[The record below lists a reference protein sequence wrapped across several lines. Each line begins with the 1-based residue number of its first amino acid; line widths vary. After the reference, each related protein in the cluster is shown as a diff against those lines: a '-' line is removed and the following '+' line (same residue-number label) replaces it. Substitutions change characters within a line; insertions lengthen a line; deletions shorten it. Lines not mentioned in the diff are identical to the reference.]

1 MLQVNPET
9 VCRLIELAQSYHV
22 RESTSIPDE
31 GSNSVDDWS
40 QQMLADHKDN
50 TSYDEF
56 AAAIDELDADQQ
68 QEVVALLW
76 LGRGDYTLEEW
87 GGIVKQA
94 KEQWSPETAQYLIG
108 HPLLADEL
116 REGLEQHGYSCQE
129 LNSRPPM

>member
-22 RESTSIPDE
+22 REATGIPEE

-50 TSYDEF
+50 TSYEEF
-56 AAAIDELDADQQ
+56 AAAIKELDPDQQ

-87 GGIVKQA
+87 DGIVQQSKDH
-94 KEQWSPETAQYLIG
+94 WSPETAQYLID

-116 REGLEQHGYSCQE
+116 QEGLEQHGYSCQE